1 MDFCGNLIDAIL
13 KRVILYQMWPRFR
26 AKMVQNL
33 AKDLLGIKSEKLIL
47 ELWTLFLDHFW
58 AAFSYCFVYST
69 WKYQTAPFYEQ
80 RRALN
85 TTFAKKSQ
93 KPRKSH
99 IIRLPGTGK
108 ILVLSFC
115 SVASHLKAMQCD
127 SMEIP
132 NN

>member
-1 MDFCGNLIDAIL
+1 
-13 KRVILYQMWPRFR
+13 MWPRFR

-85 TTFAKKSQ
+85 TTFAQKSQ
-93 KPRKSH
+93 KPQKISYNKAARNRENSSAVVLFGS
-99 IIRLPGTGK
+99 IAFEGYAMRLYGDT
-108 ILVLSFC
+108 
-115 SVASHLKAMQCD
+115 Q
-127 SMEIP
+127 
-132 NN
+132 